1 MPHMPQWL
9 MKTSEMVASDR
20 YFSLGSPGA
29 SGDRN
34 ALLQRYVDALAALQA
49 PTYYQQSAAMR
60 QGGMT
65 ASAVDTTLGSHF
77 KGDWINAQYPTETS
91 GGAFWPHIS
100 SETVLYWVKV
110 GTMTAIHK
118 AVGKQNLLAMYAAVP
133 QIASYAD
140 SLYES
145 HGQDGADN
153 ESVVPLSTSWL
164 CVGPSDST
172 FFEAD
177 AVRAPSIV
185 EFVIATP
192 KPLGTTPTASRI
204 GGPVGGDAGWDN
216 NTKTW
221 ADVVVNL
228 PAPVRPTTP
237 PAS

>member
-20 YFSLGSPGA
+20 YFSLGSA
-29 SGDRN
+29 GDQN
-34 ALLQRYVDALAALQA
+34 ALLQRYVGALTALNA
-49 PTYYQQSAAMR
+49 STYYQQSAAMS

-77 KGDWINAQYPTETS
+77 RGDWINAQYPTVTT
-91 GGAFWPHIS
+91 GGLFWPHIS
-100 SETVLYWVKV
+100 SDTVLHWVKV

-118 AVGKQNLLAMYAAVP
+118 AVGKQNLLSMYAAVP

-145 HGQDGADN
+145 QGQAGADN
-153 ESVVPLSTSWL
+153 NSVVPLSTSWL

-192 KPLGTTPTASRI
+192 KPLGNVTTASRI
-204 GGPVGGDAGWDN
+204 GGQVGGGDGWDN
-216 NTKTW
+216 KTQTW
-221 ADVVVNL
+221 ADVIVNL
-228 PAPVRPTTP
+228 PIPVMPTTP